1 MRRLGDIVRRALLAG
16 RNRHSRGTALRRRLG
31 VAFPSSRMGLVTFS
45 FVVLVLGTAVYAAAL
60 PSLVS
65 VSPVVAD
72 ASEAADSAVEAVAR
86 PVADGAA
93 TGETAD
99 DTTGSKDDQPT
110 DDVADADGTDGGAEG
125 SDATA
130 ALLTDGEGIPD
141 AAMPAAASGDASAG
155 DGTAASEDGESGTAK
170 ADSSAEQSSQG
181 SDSDFG
187 NNQSS
192 TGGKDKDS
200 ATSKDDGKKTD
211 DNAQSQSEQ
220 WAHDYVSSKMGE
232 ITALRSELDSLNQ
245 VAANEFVTNEANRDS
260 NVSQAN
266 SFYLKVQGAFVE
278 FRDQVLQHCPTGY
291 PSYAGNMI
299 SMYRCVYQASDAL
312 QQGWDDSLS
321 SAGNTSELTAKY
333 NDMMRSEQGY
343 LSGYSSD
350 VANFNA
356 SFKA

>member
-1 MRRLGDIVRRALLAG
+1 MRRLGDIVRRALLA
-16 RNRHSRGTALRRRLG
+16 RRRHSRGTALRRRLG

-155 DGTAASEDGESGTAK
+155 DGTAASNDSASDASGGQPS
-170 ADSSAEQSSQG
+170 DSSGFDNSQSASEDKEKDPAAG
-181 SDSDFG
+181 DDS
-187 NNQSS
+187 
-192 TGGKDKDS
+192 
-200 ATSKDDGKKTD
+200 KKMD

-266 SFYLKVQGAFVE
+266 SFYLKAQGAFVE
-278 FRDQVLQHCPTGY
+278 FRDQVLQHCSTGY

-333 NDMMRSEQGY
+333 NDMMQSEQGY